1 MNSRVDLSYSAR
13 PAKNPDPPAQA
24 GYRSILISRS
34 GTPRF
39 KDLDRYQIGDR
50 IGDRYEVLAIDRGGM
65 GVVYA
70 TLDHRTKLR
79 RALRGCLKNCPLLST
94 ELAWTQKSEADTKR
108 IYLIWQG
115 G

>member
-13 PAKNPDPPAQA
+13 PAKNPDAPAQA

-79 RALRGCLKNCPLLST
+79 RAL
-94 ELAWTQKSEADTKR
+94 KSLQIAFNPGNITCD
-108 IYLIWQG
+108 LF
-115 G
+115 